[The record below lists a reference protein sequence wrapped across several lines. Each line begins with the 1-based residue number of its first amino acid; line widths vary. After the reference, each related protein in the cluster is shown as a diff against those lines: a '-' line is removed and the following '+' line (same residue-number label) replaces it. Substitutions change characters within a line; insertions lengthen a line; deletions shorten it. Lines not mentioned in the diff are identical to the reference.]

1 MGELGSPEGAA
12 RAAQGAEEGFNKM
25 AYTKKTPESEAAK
38 EVGNI
43 PKQTIDKAT
52 NDLNANLQKG
62 ADRDKKEDQK

>member
-1 MGELGSPEGAA
+1 MKTKLLLSCLIFMALAA
-12 RAAQGAEEGFNKM
+12 CGN
-25 AYTKKTPESEAAK
+25 KTPESQAAK
-38 EVGNI
+38 DVGNI